1 VADSYDP
8 TDPKWDSDEAL
19 ENLKMERQ
27 VNPDLDNE
35 RLTKKLFDE
44 ASPLAA
50 QTIINLALHG
60 TNENTRL
67 NAARYITDKVY
78 DGDGGPTRSLRCRAA
93 RQHGLGLGRLRAVHD
108 LGGRS

>member
-78 DGDGGPTRSLRCRAA
+78 DGDGGPTRSRWEELV
-93 RQHGLGLGRLRAVHD
+93 GEAVSDAELHANTGSASGD
-108 LGGRS
+108 